1 VITAL
6 LAAGGVLQAIWPGAL
21 AALRQEPHGAW
32 GRTFTAPF
40 VQTGGGLAG
49 TLFNIVTAA
58 IIVALAEWQWGRL
71 VAAAI

>member
-1 VITAL
+1 
-6 LAAGGVLQAIWPGAL
+6 
-21 AALRQEPHGAW
+21 
-32 GRTFTAPF
+32 

-49 TLFNIVTAA
+49 ALFNIVTAA